1 MADRVSFS
9 LLRHSEIHKT
19 QSSLRWYN
27 LIYSQHTSLESSSE
41 FLNRV
46 NIVREKIEVVEDV
59 CASPAE
65 PWKELTHEFR
75 PRLRWTKLFEMNP
88 LSVKTTELESDTH
101 WRSLK
106 FPCENYESSIFT
118 SIFPFL
124 SGCNSVLCSWWFW
137 WFWWWRDSRVYW
149 VWKINCW

>member
-1 MADRVSFS
+1 MKVRFSDAFPASHWINQRQRMQKYNCCCSSHVSDMAFKFSPLSNYLISTLRKMAARVSFS

-27 LIYSQHTSLESSSE
+27 LISQHNFLESSSE

-59 CASPAE
+59 CASPAQ
-65 PWKELTHEFR
+65 PLKELTHEFL

-88 LSVKTTELESDTH
+88 LWVKTTE
-101 WRSLK
+101 
-106 FPCENYESSIFT
+106 
-118 SIFPFL
+118 
-124 SGCNSVLCSWWFW
+124 
-137 WFWWWRDSRVYW
+137 
-149 VWKINCW
+149 